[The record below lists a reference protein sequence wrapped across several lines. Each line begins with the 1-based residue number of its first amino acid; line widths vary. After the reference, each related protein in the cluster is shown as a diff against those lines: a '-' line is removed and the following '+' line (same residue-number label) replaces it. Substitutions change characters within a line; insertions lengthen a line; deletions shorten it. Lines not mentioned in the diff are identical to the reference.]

1 METDK
6 QAQEHGKQ
14 AYCDG
19 AAVQCSRPI
28 QCWPCCCCNLISIAD
43 GIYMTAAVA
52 VHDGMATAAVTE

>member
-14 AYCDG
+14 VHCER

-28 QCWPCCCCNLISIAD
+28 QCWPCCCWIWYL
-43 GIYMTAAVA
+43 
-52 VHDGMATAAVTE
+52 

>member
-28 QCWPCCCCNLISIAD
+28 HYSA
-43 GIYMTAAVA
+43 GRAA
-52 VHDGMATAAVTE
+52 AAI